1 MWDVASGDKIF
12 TAKHTNLVF
21 CGAFDTL
28 ATRIVT
34 GGGRSCSK
42 GLGSESN
49 KGPVATLRH
58 KDRVYKAA
66 FDPTASRV
74 TATDSSGVWDVA
86 FVRH

>member
-34 GGGRSCSK
+34 GGG
-42 GLGSESN
+42 
-49 KGPVATLRH
+49 
-58 KDRVYKAA
+58 DRAA
-66 FDPTASRV
+66 KVWDLRV
-74 TATDSSGVWDVA
+74 TKDQ
-86 FVRH
+86 

>member
-34 GGGRSCSK
+34 GGG
-42 GLGSESN
+42 G
-49 KGPVATLRH
+49 
-58 KDRVYKAA
+58 DRAA
-66 FDPTASRV
+66 KVWDLRV
-74 TATDSSGVWDVA
+74 TKDQ
-86 FVRH
+86 